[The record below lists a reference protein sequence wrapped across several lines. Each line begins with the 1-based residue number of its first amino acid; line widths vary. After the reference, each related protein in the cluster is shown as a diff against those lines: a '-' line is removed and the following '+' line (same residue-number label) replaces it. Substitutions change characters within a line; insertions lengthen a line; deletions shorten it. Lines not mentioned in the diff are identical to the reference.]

1 MAKLVRREYRLP
13 FILVTSLFFLWGF
26 ARAIMDVLNKH
37 FQAEMDISISQS
49 TLVQGAFFLGY
60 FLFAIPAGLLIGR
73 RGYRYGMVFGL
84 LLFGAGA
91 LTFGLLSMGFDGSG
105 SLQMFYVFLVA
116 LFVMACGLV
125 FLETAANPYMAR
137 LGDAETSASRLNLA
151 QSINGLGNICGPW
164 IGGAILFSGAA
175 GANIS
180 GPYIFLAVMVC
191 VFALAFTR
199 VRLPEIVDDDE
210 LSAEVQ
216 GGEAGGSLLHN
227 GMFVFGFIALLFY
240 EIAEIAINS
249 LFINYAERVSL
260 IDNMTASRL
269 LSFGFFLFMC
279 ARFVG
284 GWVMS
289 RIAAQKVLLFCAAGT
304 VVANVL
310 VLMELGTLS
319 MVALILNYALEAIMF
334 PTIFSL
340 ALRGLGS
347 QTKRASAYLMMSTIG
362 GAIGTMLMGMLAD
375 RVTLSFS
382 FIVPVVGYAVVLL
395 YSWRVNTVI
404 SGHTPKRNGSPT

>member
-1 MAKLVRREYRLP
+1 MTKLVRREYRLP

-91 LTFGLLSMGFDGSG
+91 LAFGLLSMGFDGGG
-105 SLQMFYVFLVA
+105 SLQLFYVFLVA

-137 LGDAETSASRLNLA
+137 LGDAATSASRLNLA

-199 VRLPEIVDDDE
+199 VRLPEIVDDDK
-210 LSAEVQ
+210 LSAGVQ
-216 GGEAGGSLLHN
+216 GGDAGGSLLRN
-227 GMFVFGFIALLFY
+227 GMFVFGFTALLFY

-284 GWVMS
+284 SWVMS
-289 RIAAQKVLLFCAAGT
+289 RIEAQKVLLFCAAGT

-347 QTKRASAYLMMSTIG
+347 QTKRASSYLMMSTIG

-375 RVTLSFS
+375 RVTLSFA
-382 FIVPVVGYAVVLL
+382 FVVPVVGYAVVLL

>member
-1 MAKLVRREYRLP
+1 
-13 FILVTSLFFLWGF
+13 
-26 ARAIMDVLNKH
+26 MDVLNKH

-60 FLFAIPAGLLIGR
+60 FLCAIPAGLFLNR
-73 RGYRYGMVFGL
+73 HGYRRGMVFGL
-84 LLFGAGA
+84 LLFGVGA
-91 LTFGLLSMGFDGSG
+91 LAFGLLSMGFDGSG
-105 SLQMFYVFLVA
+105 SLRLFYVFLVA
-116 LFVMACGLV
+116 LFAMACGLV

-137 LGDAETSASRLNLA
+137 LGDAATAASRLNLA
-151 QSINGLGNICGPW
+151 QSVNGLGNICGPW
-164 IGGAILFSGAA
+164 IGGAILFSGTA

-199 VRLPEIVDDDE
+199 VRLPEIVDDDDI
-210 LSAEVQ
+210 STATQ
-216 GGEAGGSLLHN
+216 GEDAGCSLLRN
-227 GMFVFGFIALLFY
+227 GMFVFGFVALLFY

-279 ARFVG
+279 ARFAG

-289 RIAAQKVLLFCAAGT
+289 RIEAQKVLLFCAVGT
-304 VVANVL
+304 VIANVM
-310 VLMELGTLS
+310 VLLELGMLS

-340 ALRGLGS
+340 ALRGLGR
-347 QTKRASAYLMMSTIG
+347 QTKRASSYLMMSTIG
-362 GAIGTMLMGMLAD
+362 GAIGTMIMGVLAD
-375 RVTLSFS
+375 RVTLSFA
-382 FIVPVVGYAVVLL
+382 FIVPVVGYAVVLA

-404 SGHTPKRNGSPT
+404 SGHAPKRNGSPT